1 MGLFGF
7 LYTMGKEIHNKRGMD
22 KTVQMFKRNKGNE
35 YYWQQLVEAIAQAQ
49 HWRLAREQCLAAGQE
64 RGFAMAAKNEQ
75 KYLELLDR
83 IEKEVGINEKELK
96 RRIDKALER

>member
-1 MGLFGF
+1 MGFFGF

-83 IEKEVGINEKELK
+83 IEKEVGIDEKELK
-96 RRIDKALER
+96 RRIDKALGR